1 MDGADLLPAPSSFDE
16 DDPLY
21 DDHDESRKYILSSSN
36 GQSDFGSTEISG
48 YDPVAARIIY
58 GPLLTLAE
66 FKIRVDESIKEYF
79 DSADADE
86 VIRAIEEL
94 KCKDY
99 HPEVVKRSVSVSLD
113 KGPREREL
121 VSRLLTCLHPHPLQ
135 DSDLEKGFETLLD
148 SLDDLIIDIPD
159 AKVSFSVRTSI
170 LPVTTSLL
178 TLWPFSEYCW

>member
-16 DDPLY
+16 DDPLF
-21 DDHDESRKYILSSSN
+21 DDHDETSRYILSSSN
-36 GQSDFGSTEISG
+36 GQNSNSSAQLNVF
-48 YDPVAARIIY
+48 DPVAERAIY

-79 DSADADE
+79 DSADANE
-86 VIRAIEEL
+86 VIRNIEEM

-135 DSDLEKGFETLLD
+135 DSDLEQGFETLLD

-159 AKVSFSVRTSI
+159 AKVR
-170 LPVTTSLL
+170 
-178 TLWPFSEYCW
+178 

>member
-1 MDGADLLPAPSSFDE
+1 LWNDPKDGADLLPAPSSFDE

-21 DDHDESRKYILSSSN
+21 DDHDETSRYILSSSN
-36 GQSDFGSTEISG
+36 GQNSNSSAQLNGF
-48 YDPVAARIIY
+48 DPVAERAIY
-58 GPLLTLAE
+58 GPLLTLSE

-79 DSADADE
+79 DSADANE
-86 VIRAIEEL
+86 VIRNIEEM

-135 DSDLEKGFETLLD
+135 DSDLEQGFETLLD

-159 AKVSFSVRTSI
+159 AKVR
-170 LPVTTSLL
+170 
-178 TLWPFSEYCW
+178 